1 LWGSRSRRKSSLM
14 RRFRFRLEKF
24 LELRR
29 WKEREKE
36 IALAKVLG
44 EVLLLEK
51 RIAEIAEE
59 IAASLFGQFRMHA
72 PGAGAGHEGRIDVE
86 AMARRELYAQRL
98 SRERECKRRVL
109 VVKNRELE
117 EARARYLEA
126 SKERKVLDKLRERRE
141 AEYYEHAIDEEFKEI
156 DDMNTASSTRQGW

>member
-1 LWGSRSRRKSSLM
+1 M

-29 WKEREKE
+29 WKERERE
-36 IALAKVLG
+36 IALAKSLG
-44 EVLLLEK
+44 EVLMLEK
-51 RIAEIAEE
+51 RIAEIAEQ
-59 IAASLFGQFRMHA
+59 IAASLFGQFRRDD
-72 PGAGAGHEGRIDVE
+72 GRDNRIDIE

-98 SRERECKRRVL
+98 SRERERKQAIL
-109 VVKNRELE
+109 VVKKRELE
-117 EARARYLEA
+117 EARGKYLEA

-141 AEYYEHAIDEEFKEI
+141 TEYYEKAVDEEFKEI

>member
-1 LWGSRSRRKSSLM
+1 M

-29 WKEREKE
+29 WKERERE
-36 IALAKVLG
+36 IALAKALG
-44 EVLLLEK
+44 EVLMLEK
-51 RIAEIAEE
+51 RIAEIAEQ
-59 IAASLFGQFRMHA
+59 IAASLFGQFR
-72 PGAGAGHEGRIDVE
+72 GEDGRDNRIDIE

-98 SRERECKRRVL
+98 ARERERKQAIL
-109 VVKNRELE
+109 VVKKRELE
-117 EARARYLEA
+117 EARAKYLEA

-141 AEYYEHAIDEEFKEI
+141 TEYYEKAVDEEFKEI

>member
-1 LWGSRSRRKSSLM
+1 M

-24 LELRR
+24 LDLRR
-29 WKEREKE
+29 WKERERE

-59 IAASLFGQFRMHA
+59 IAASLFGEFRRDT
-72 PGAGAGHEGRIDVE
+72 RIDVE
-86 AMARRELYAQRL
+86 AMARRELYAARL
-98 SRERECKRRVL
+98 SRERERKREAL
-109 VVKNRELE
+109 VVKKRELE

-126 SKERKVLDKLRERRE
+126 SRERKVLDKLRERRE
-141 AEYYEHAIDEEFKEI
+141 AEYYERAIDEEFKEI

>member
-1 LWGSRSRRKSSLM
+1 M

-24 LELRR
+24 LDLRR
-29 WKEREKE
+29 WKERERE

-59 IAASLFGQFRMHA
+59 IAASLFGEFRRDN
-72 PGAGAGHEGRIDVE
+72 RIDVE
-86 AMARRELYAQRL
+86 AMSRRELYAARL
-98 SRERECKRRVL
+98 SQERKRKREAL
-109 VVKNRELE
+109 TVKNRELE

-126 SKERKVLDKLRERRE
+126 SRERKVLDKLRERRE
-141 AEYYEHAIDEEFKEI
+141 AEYYERAIDEEFKEI

>member
-1 LWGSRSRRKSSLM
+1 M

-29 WKEREKE
+29 WKERERE

-51 RIAEIAEE
+51 RIAEIGQL
-59 IAASLFGQFRMHA
+59 IGASLFGEFRR
-72 PGAGAGHEGRIDVE
+72 ENRIDIE
-86 AMARRELYAQRL
+86 AMTRRELYAQRL
-98 SRERECKRRVL
+98 ARERESRQVAL
-109 VVKNRELE
+109 VVKRGELE
-117 EARARYLEA
+117 QARARYLEA
-126 SKERKVLDKLRERRE
+126 SRDRKVLDKLRERRE
-141 AEYYEHAIDEEFKEI
+141 TEYYEQAVDAEYKEI

>member
-1 LWGSRSRRKSSLM
+1 LRSRRKSSRM

-24 LELRR
+24 LDLRR
-29 WKEREKE
+29 WKERERE

-59 IAASLFGQFRMHA
+59 IAASLFGEFRRDN
-72 PGAGAGHEGRIDVE
+72 RIDIE
-86 AMARRELYAQRL
+86 AMARRELYAARL
-98 SRERECKRRVL
+98 SQERKRKREAL
-109 VVKNRELE
+109 AVKNRELE

-126 SKERKVLDKLRERRE
+126 SRERKVLDKLRERRE
-141 AEYYEHAIDEEFKEI
+141 AEYYERAIDEEFKEI

>member
-1 LWGSRSRRKSSLM
+1 M

-24 LELRR
+24 LDLRR
-29 WKEREKE
+29 WKERERE

-59 IAASLFGQFRMHA
+59 IAASLFGEFRR
-72 PGAGAGHEGRIDVE
+72 EGRIDVE
-86 AMARRELYAQRL
+86 AMSRRELYAQRL
-98 SRERECKRRVL
+98 SRERENKRQAL

-117 EARARYLEA
+117 QARARYLEA

-156 DDMNTASSTRQGW
+156 DDLNTASSTRQGW

>member
-1 LWGSRSRRKSSLM
+1 M

-29 WKEREKE
+29 WKERERE

-44 EVLLLEK
+44 EVLLLER
-51 RIAEIAEE
+51 RIAEIGQL
-59 IAASLFGQFRMHA
+59 IGASLFGEFRR
-72 PGAGAGHEGRIDVE
+72 ENRIDVE

-98 SRERECKRRVL
+98 AHEREQRRTVLAVKRG
-109 VVKNRELE
+109 ELDQ
-117 EARARYLEA
+117 ARARYMEA

-141 AEYYEHAIDEEFKEI
+141 AEYYKQAVDEEFREI

>member
-1 LWGSRSRRKSSLM
+1 M

-29 WKEREKE
+29 WKERERE

-51 RIAEIAEE
+51 RIAEIGQL
-59 IAASLFGQFRMHA
+59 IGASLFGEFRR
-72 PGAGAGHEGRIDVE
+72 ENRIDIE
-86 AMARRELYAQRL
+86 AMTRRELYAQRL
-98 SRERECKRRVL
+98 AREREARQAAL
-109 VVKNRELE
+109 VVKRGELE
-117 EARARYLEA
+117 QARARYLEA
-126 SKERKVLDKLRERRE
+126 SKDRKVLDKLRERRE
-141 AEYYEHAIDEEFKEI
+141 TEYYEQAVDTEYKEI

>member
-1 LWGSRSRRKSSLM
+1 M

-29 WKEREKE
+29 WKERERE
-36 IALAKVLG
+36 IALAESLG

-51 RIAEIAEE
+51 RIVEIAEE
-59 IAASLFGQFRMHA
+59 IAASLFGQFRRDN
-72 PGAGAGHEGRIDVE
+72 RIDVE

-98 SRERECKRRVL
+98 SRERENKRQVL
-109 VVKNRELE
+109 VVKKRELE
-117 EARARYLEA
+117 EARAKYLEA

>member
-1 LWGSRSRRKSSLM
+1 M
-14 RRFRFRLEKF
+14 QRFRFRLEKF
-24 LELRR
+24 LKLRR
-29 WKEREKE
+29 WKERERE

-44 EVLLLEK
+44 EALLLEK

-59 IAASLFGQFRMHA
+59 IGASLFGQFRR
-72 PGAGAGHEGRIDVE
+72 EGRIDVE

-98 SRERECKRRVL
+98 SRERENKRQVL
-109 VVKNRELE
+109 VVKKRELE
-117 EARARYLEA
+117 EARAKYLEA

>member
-1 LWGSRSRRKSSLM
+1 MRSRRKSSRM

-24 LELRR
+24 LDLRR
-29 WKEREKE
+29 WKERERE

-59 IAASLFGQFRMHA
+59 IAASLFGEFRRDN
-72 PGAGAGHEGRIDVE
+72 RIDIE
-86 AMARRELYAQRL
+86 AMARRELYAARL
-98 SRERECKRRVL
+98 SQERKRKREAL
-109 VVKNRELE
+109 AVKNRELE

-126 SKERKVLDKLRERRE
+126 SRERKVLDKLRERRE
-141 AEYYEHAIDEEFKEI
+141 AEYYERAIDEEFKEI

>member
-1 LWGSRSRRKSSLM
+1 MRGSRSRRTSSLM

-24 LELRR
+24 LDLRR
-29 WKEREKE
+29 WKERERE

-59 IAASLFGQFRMHA
+59 IAASLFGRFRRDN
-72 PGAGAGHEGRIDVE
+72 RIDVE

-98 SRERECKRRVL
+98 SRERENKRRALVL
-109 VVKNRELE
+109 KNRELA

-141 AEYYEHAIDEEFKEI
+141 TEYYERAIDEEFKEI
-156 DDMNTASSTRQGW
+156 DDMNTASSTRQRW

>member
-1 LWGSRSRRKSSLM
+1 M

-24 LELRR
+24 LDLRR
-29 WKEREKE
+29 WKERERE

-51 RIAEIAEE
+51 RIAEIAEA
-59 IAASLFGQFRMHA
+59 IAASLFGEFR
-72 PGAGAGHEGRIDVE
+72 RDNLIDVE
-86 AMARRELYAQRL
+86 AMARRELYAARL
-98 SRERECKRRVL
+98 SQERKRKREAL
-109 VVKNRELE
+109 AVKQRELE

-126 SKERKVLDKLRERRE
+126 SRERKVLDKLKERRE
-141 AEYYEHAIDEEFKEI
+141 AEYYERAIDEEFKEI

>member
-1 LWGSRSRRKSSLM
+1 M

-24 LELRR
+24 LDLRR
-29 WKEREKE
+29 WKERERE

-59 IAASLFGQFRMHA
+59 IAASLFGEFRRDN
-72 PGAGAGHEGRIDVE
+72 RIDVE
-86 AMARRELYAQRL
+86 AMSRRELYAARL
-98 SRERECKRRVL
+98 SQERKRKREVL
-109 VVKNRELE
+109 TVKQRELE

-126 SKERKVLDKLRERRE
+126 SRERKVLDKLRERRE
-141 AEYYEHAIDEEFKEI
+141 AEYYERAIDEEFKEI

>member
-1 LWGSRSRRKSSLM
+1 MRSRRKSSRM

-24 LELRR
+24 LDLRR
-29 WKEREKE
+29 WKERERE

-59 IAASLFGQFRMHA
+59 IAASLFGEFR
-72 PGAGAGHEGRIDVE
+72 RDNLIDVE
-86 AMARRELYAQRL
+86 AMSRRELYAARL
-98 SRERECKRRVL
+98 SQERKRKREAL
-109 VVKNRELE
+109 TVKQRELE

-126 SKERKVLDKLRERRE
+126 SRERKVLDKLRERRE
-141 AEYYEHAIDEEFKEI
+141 AEYYERAIDEEFKEI

>member
-1 LWGSRSRRKSSLM
+1 M

-24 LELRR
+24 LDLRR
-29 WKEREKE
+29 WKERERE

-59 IAASLFGQFRMHA
+59 IAASLFGEFRRDN
-72 PGAGAGHEGRIDVE
+72 RIDIE
-86 AMARRELYAQRL
+86 AMARRELYAARL
-98 SRERECKRRVL
+98 SQERKRKREAL
-109 VVKNRELE
+109 AVKNRELE

-126 SKERKVLDKLRERRE
+126 SRERKVLDKLRERRE
-141 AEYYEHAIDEEFKEI
+141 AEYYERAIDEEFKEI

>member
-1 LWGSRSRRKSSLM
+1 M

-24 LELRR
+24 LDLRR
-29 WKEREKE
+29 WKERERE

-59 IAASLFGQFRMHA
+59 IAASLFGEFR
-72 PGAGAGHEGRIDVE
+72 RDNLIDVE
-86 AMARRELYAQRL
+86 AMARRELYAARL
-98 SRERECKRRVL
+98 SQERKRKREAL
-109 VVKNRELE
+109 AVKQRELE

-126 SKERKVLDKLRERRE
+126 SRERKVLDKLRERRE
-141 AEYYEHAIDEEFKEI
+141 AEYYERAIDEEFKEI

>member
-1 LWGSRSRRKSSLM
+1 M

-29 WKEREKE
+29 WKERERE
-36 IALAKVLG
+36 IALAKALG
-44 EVLLLEK
+44 EVLMLEK
-51 RIAEIAEE
+51 RIAEIAEQ
-59 IAASLFGQFRMHA
+59 IAASLFGQFRRDDRW
-72 PGAGAGHEGRIDVE
+72 GTRIDVE

-98 SRERECKRRVL
+98 SRERENKRAAL
-109 VVKNRELE
+109 VVKRRELE
-117 EARARYLEA
+117 EARAKYLEA

-141 AEYYEHAIDEEFKEI
+141 AEYYEKAIDEEFKEI

>member
-1 LWGSRSRRKSSLM
+1 M

-24 LELRR
+24 LDLRR
-29 WKEREKE
+29 WKERERE

-51 RIAEIAEE
+51 RIAEIAEA
-59 IAASLFGQFRMHA
+59 IAASLFGEFRRDN
-72 PGAGAGHEGRIDVE
+72 RIDVE
-86 AMARRELYAQRL
+86 AMSRRELYAARL
-98 SRERECKRRVL
+98 SQERKRKREAL
-109 VVKNRELE
+109 TVKQRELE

-126 SKERKVLDKLRERRE
+126 SRERKVLDKLRERRE
-141 AEYYEHAIDEEFKEI
+141 AEYYERAIDEEFKEI

>member
-1 LWGSRSRRKSSLM
+1 M

-24 LELRR
+24 LDLRR
-29 WKEREKE
+29 WKERERE

-59 IAASLFGQFRMHA
+59 IAASLFGEFRRDN
-72 PGAGAGHEGRIDVE
+72 RIDVE
-86 AMARRELYAQRL
+86 AMSRRELYAARL
-98 SRERECKRRVL
+98 SQERKRKREAL
-109 VVKNRELE
+109 TVKQRELE

-126 SKERKVLDKLRERRE
+126 SRERKVLDKLRERRE
-141 AEYYEHAIDEEFKEI
+141 AEYYERAIDEEFKEI

>member
-1 LWGSRSRRKSSLM
+1 MRSRRKSSRM

-24 LELRR
+24 LDLRR
-29 WKEREKE
+29 WKERERE

-59 IAASLFGQFRMHA
+59 IAASLFGEFRRDN
-72 PGAGAGHEGRIDVE
+72 RIDIE
-86 AMARRELYAQRL
+86 AMARRELYAARL
-98 SRERECKRRVL
+98 SQERKRKREAL
-109 VVKNRELE
+109 TVKNRELE

-126 SKERKVLDKLRERRE
+126 SRERKVLDKLRERRE
-141 AEYYEHAIDEEFKEI
+141 AEYYERAIDEEFKEI
-156 DDMNTASSTRQGW
+156 DDMNTASSMRQGW

>member
-1 LWGSRSRRKSSLM
+1 M

-24 LELRR
+24 LQLRR
-29 WKEREKE
+29 WKERERE

-51 RIAEIAEE
+51 RIAEI
-59 IAASLFGQFRMHA
+59 GQ
-72 PGAGAGHEGRIDVE
+72 ENRIDVE

-98 SRERECKRRVL
+98 AHEREQRRAAL
-109 VVKNRELE
+109 VVKRGELDQ
-117 EARARYLEA
+117 ARARYMEA

-141 AEYYEHAIDEEFKEI
+141 AEYYKQAVDEEFREI

>member
-1 LWGSRSRRKSSLM
+1 M

-24 LELRR
+24 LDLRR
-29 WKEREKE
+29 WKERERE

-59 IAASLFGQFRMHA
+59 IAASLFGEFRRDN
-72 PGAGAGHEGRIDVE
+72 RIDIE
-86 AMARRELYAQRL
+86 AMARRELYAARL
-98 SRERECKRRVL
+98 SQERKRKREVL
-109 VVKNRELE
+109 TVKQRELE

-126 SKERKVLDKLRERRE
+126 SRERKVLDKLRERRE
-141 AEYYEHAIDEEFKEI
+141 AEYYERAIDEEFKEI

>member
-1 LWGSRSRRKSSLM
+1 M

-24 LELRR
+24 LDLRR
-29 WKEREKE
+29 WKERERE

-59 IAASLFGQFRMHA
+59 IAASLFGEFRRDN
-72 PGAGAGHEGRIDVE
+72 RIDVE
-86 AMARRELYAQRL
+86 AMSRRELYAARL
-98 SRERECKRRVL
+98 SQERKRKREAL
-109 VVKNRELE
+109 AVKQRELE